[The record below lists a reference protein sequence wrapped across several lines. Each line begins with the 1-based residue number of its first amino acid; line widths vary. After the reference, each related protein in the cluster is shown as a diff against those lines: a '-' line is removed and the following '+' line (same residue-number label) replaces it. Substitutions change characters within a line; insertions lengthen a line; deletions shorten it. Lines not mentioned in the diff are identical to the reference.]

1 MEQTTESIPELI
13 PLERE
18 VEGLQYS
25 IQEKFPDFVTDP
37 STVPQQEINEIMS
50 IVNVLLERAIRNPPT
65 SHDEQKSMKMLYD
78 IGDAVQIVAHEKL
91 ANGYY
96 ILRSLTSGVY
106 HQAMQNENTR

>member
-13 PLERE
+13 PFERE

-25 IQEKFPDFVTDP
+25 IREKFPDFVKDP
-37 STVPQQEINEIMS
+37 STVPQQEINYIMS
-50 IVNVLLERAIRNPPT
+50 IVNVLLERAIRNPLTPQ
-65 SHDEQKSMKMLYD
+65 DDPKPMKTLYE
-78 IGDAVQIVAHEKL
+78 IGDAVQFVAHEKL

-96 ILRSLTSGVY
+96 ILRSLTSGVD